1 MDTATRFE
9 TDAGG
14 GGARLDRFLAERM
27 EGVSRAAVQR
37 LIADRR
43 VLVNGKA
50 VKAHQRLRPGDRVEV
65 CVPPPRPT
73 GIQAEPVPLSVL
85 YEDDDLL
92 VVDKPAGMIVHPA
105 GRIVS
110 GTLVNAL
117 LARCPDLS
125 GIGGALKPGIVH
137 RLDKGTSG
145 CIVVAKGDEAH
156 RLLAAQVARREVCK
170 EYLAVVRGAP
180 PAKRG
185 IVEGLIARHPV
196 ERKRMAVRKDRG
208 RLSVTRYEVRERF
221 DGFSLVS
228 LLPGTGRTHQIR
240 VHMAHLGCPLLGD
253 TLYGGRGAK
262 RREGPEAE
270 RPMLH
275 ARRLG
280 FRHPRTGAEVRV
292 EAPVPEDLL
301 RVLAALRAKTESTT
315 RE

>member
-50 VKAHQRLRPGDRVEV
+50 VKAHQRLRPGDRIEV
-65 CVPPPRPT
+65 SVPPPRPT
-73 GIQAEPVPLSVL
+73 GIRAEPVPLSVL

-105 GRIVS
+105 GRIVT

-156 RLLAAQVARREVCK
+156 RLIAAQFARREVYK

-180 PAKRG
+180 PAGRG
-185 IVEGLIARHPV
+185 VVEGLIARHPV

-221 DGFSLVS
+221 EGFSLVS
-228 LLPGTGRTHQIR
+228 LLLGTGRTHQIR

-262 RREGPEAE
+262 RGEGPGAA

-280 FRHPRTGAEVRV
+280 DRKSVV
-292 EAPVPEDLL
+292 
-301 RVLAALRAKTESTT
+301 
-315 RE
+315 